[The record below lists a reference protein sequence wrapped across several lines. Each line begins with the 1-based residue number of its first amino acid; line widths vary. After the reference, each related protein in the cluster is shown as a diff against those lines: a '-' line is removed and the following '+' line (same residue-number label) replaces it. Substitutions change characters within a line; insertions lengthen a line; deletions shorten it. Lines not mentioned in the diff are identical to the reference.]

1 MSRFFGYA
9 EKTRHST
16 AERFWGIV
24 LKYNS
29 YSPNCTFGDKSTI
42 CSLPNELGDMVAW
55 VGGMSRGVLD
65 STGLSAQ
72 CVSKLAFCLVQVY
85 HTMRCYERTIWCSGK
100 MQNRKHLLP
109 ELFHP
114 FIFPGDTMEDIIV
127 ELRGDMSQQRV
138 PLALISSASLRLCAS
153 APLRLKVIRRTE
165 HDRFSS
171 LYLCIS
177 TPLGLCVEQ
186 RNQVGPAIAD
196 W

>member
-1 MSRFFGYA
+1 LSDIELYLQDRIGLFNDVHFFPGYHFWLQA
-9 EKTRHST
+9 CKTVDDFVDGVNIR
-16 AERFWGIV
+16 R
-24 LKYNS
+24 
-29 YSPNCTFGDKSTI
+29 
-42 CSLPNELGDMVAW
+42 
-55 VGGMSRGVLD
+55 VLD